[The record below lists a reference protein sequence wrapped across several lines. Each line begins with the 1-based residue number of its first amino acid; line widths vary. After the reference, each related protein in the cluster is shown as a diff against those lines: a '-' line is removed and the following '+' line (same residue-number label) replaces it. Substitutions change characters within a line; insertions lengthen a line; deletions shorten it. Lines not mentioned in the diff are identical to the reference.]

1 MHNQL
6 TSSFSRRHAHGW
18 ETVDHFFDLPLDQAE
33 PNGRQI
39 KVYGREVRRID
50 GRNRPWLVFLQGGPG
65 GRSPRPTEL
74 TGWLSRA
81 CEDYRVLLLDQRGTG
96 RSSMLNRQT
105 LPAEGDPAEQARFLQ
120 HFRADSI
127 VRDCELIRAR
137 LVGQDTPWTV
147 LGQSFG
153 GFCATTY
160 LSYAPDGLDHVM
172 VTGGVPSLSA
182 QPEEVYQATLPI
194 MRVRN
199 DEFYERYPGDESI
212 ACDIADHL
220 GERRVTLPGGD
231 PLSVRRLQYLGI
243 GFGMSDGYE
252 VVHYLLADAWA
263 RPGELSDQFL
273 HGVEQA
279 TSLTMNPL
287 FALLIDACCAQQTPT
302 RWAADPVLL
311 DNPDF
316 APEGRRLQFTAEM
329 LGRWVFEEYGALR
342 PLMEAADELAEF
354 ADWPP
359 LYAPEQLAINTVP
372 VAATIYENDPYVP
385 RVHSIET
392 ANQIPNLT
400 AWVTS
405 EYEHD
410 ALRRSGERVFDTLER
425 AATGGIHLVDN
436 L

>member
-1 MHNQL
+1 MRNQSI
-6 TSSFSRRHAHGW
+6 SSFSRRTAQGW
-18 ETVDHFFDLPLDQAE
+18 QIVDHFFDLPLDHAE
-33 PNGRQI
+33 PDGRQI
-39 KVYGREVRRID
+39 KVYGREVRRLSGHD
-50 GRNRPWLVFLQGGPG
+50 RPWLVFLQGGPG
-65 GRSPRPTEL
+65 GRSPRPREL
-74 TGWLSRA
+74 SGWLSRA

-105 LPAEGDPAEQARFLQ
+105 LPAEGGPAEQARFLQ

-127 VRDCELIRAR
+127 VGDCELIRTR
-137 LVGQDTPWTV
+137 VVGQDTPWTV

-160 LSYAPDGLDHVM
+160 LSFAPEGLDHVLI
-172 VTGGVPSLSA
+172 TGGVPSLDA
-182 QPEEVYQATLPI
+182 DIEKDYRTILPI

-220 GERRVTLPGGD
+220 AERRVTLPGGD
-231 PLSVRRLQYLGI
+231 PLSVRRFQYLGV

-252 VVHYLLADAWA
+252 FVHFLLEDAWA

-273 HGVEQA
+273 HGVEQS

-287 FALLIDACCAQQTPT
+287 FALLNDACCAQQAPT
-302 RWAADPVLL
+302 RWAADRVLL

-316 APEGRRLQFTAEM
+316 APEGRRLQFSAEM

-342 PLMEAADELAEF
+342 PLAAAADELAEF

-359 LYAPEQLAINTVP
+359 LYAPDQLAINTVP

-385 RVHSIET
+385 RVSSVET
-392 ANQIPNLT
+392 AARIRNLT

-410 ALRRSGERVFDTLER
+410 GLRRSGERVFDTLER
-425 AATGGIHLVDN
+425 AATGGLHPVESL
-436 L
+436 

>member
-1 MHNQL
+1 MRNESIS
-6 TSSFSRRHAHGW
+6 TFARRIAQGW
-18 ETVDHFFDLPLDQAE
+18 EIVDHFFHLPLDHAE

-39 KVYGREVRRID
+39 KVYGREVRLID
-50 GRNRPWLVFLQGGPG
+50 DHDRPWLVFLQGGPG

-105 LPAEGDPAEQARFLQ
+105 LPAEGGPAAQARFLQ
-120 HFRADSI
+120 LFRADSI

-137 LVGQDTPWTV
+137 LVGQDTRWTV

-160 LSYAPDGLDHVM
+160 LSFAPEGLDHVLI
-172 VTGGVPSLSA
+172 TGGVPSLDA
-182 QPEEVYQATLPI
+182 DIEQDYRTVLPI
-194 MRVRN
+194 MRARN
-199 DEFYERYPGDESI
+199 GEFYESYPGDESI
-212 ACDIADHL
+212 VCDIADHL
-220 GERRVTLPGGD
+220 AEHRVTLPGGD
-231 PLSVRRLQYLGI
+231 PLSVRRFQYLGV
-243 GFGMSDGYE
+243 GFGMSGGYE
-252 VVHYLLADAWA
+252 FVHYLLEDAWA

-287 FALLIDACCAQQTPT
+287 FALLNDACCAQQAPT
-302 RWAADPVLL
+302 RWAADRVLL

-316 APEGRRLQFTAEM
+316 APEGRRLQFSAEM

-342 PLMEAADELAEF
+342 PLAKAADELAEF
-354 ADWPP
+354 SDWPP

-385 RVHSIET
+385 RVGSVET
-392 ANQIPNLT
+392 AARIRNLT

-410 ALRRSGERVFDTLER
+410 GLRRSGERVFDTLER
-425 AATGGIHLVDN
+425 AATGGLHPVDN
-436 L
+436 F